1 MSFDLFDGLG
11 QLGQRNMRWFD
22 ELSDED
28 KKGAH
33 PFVLGRWMTGT
44 SDQAQLVRLNT
55 FFNPYC
61 FSLGQ
66 EKALLFKLLAAAATG
81 RNRRYN
87 WIKAPGAK
95 SSTKLKVEAI
105 EQYYDVTT
113 REANLYADQVSAEDV
128 LEMAELLGWDKDEIN
143 KLKKEVTNGSGS
155 AEKPSS
161 SKKKSR

>member
-1 MSFDLFDGLG
+1 
-11 QLGQRNMRWFD
+11 
-22 ELSDED
+22 
-28 KKGAH
+28 
-33 PFVLGRWMTGT
+33 
-44 SDQAQLVRLNT
+44 
-55 FFNPYC
+55 
-61 FSLGQ
+61 
-66 EKALLFKLLAAAATG
+66 LLFKLLAAAATG